1 MPSIAKDETPSIQWR
16 KGDLIG
22 SGAFGR
28 VYMGMNT
35 ESGELIAVKE
45 VQFFQFFNFSFFG
58 FVLFWVL
65 ILVEFLFF
73 DLVFNLSI
81 WLVLV

>member
-35 ESGELIAVKE
+35 ESGALIAVKE
-45 VQFFQFFNFSFFG
+45 VQFFQVFFFG

-65 ILVEFLFF
+65 IWVEFLFF
-73 DLVFNLSI
+73 DLVFNLSF